1 MALMSLDEFAE
12 KCNAMCKL
20 FPEARTEGIHECG
33 DLIESTVKANINAL
47 KEPTGVL
54 LSAVTRK
61 DGSGG
66 GYTMVKN
73 NYNIAHHAWLVENGH
88 WTGSKKWTKDSKFV
102 PIYPDG
108 SGLGK
113 LLKRGKWVSGRNMYY
128 NAAQDTRDPCIQI
141 MENAVSKAEEEAF
154 G

>member
-20 FPEARTEGIHECG
+20 FPKARTEGIHECG
-33 DLIESTVKANINAL
+33 DLIESTVKANIGAL
-47 KEPTGVL
+47 GTKSGNL
-54 LSAVTRK
+54 MSAVTRK

-66 GYTMVKN
+66 GYTVTKN
-73 NYNIAHHAWLVENGH
+73 NHRIAPHAHLLENGH
-88 WTGSKKWTKDSKFV
+88 KTGKADWPEGGKYVPALKAKLKK
-102 PIYPDG
+102 
-108 SGLGK
+108 
-113 LLKRGKWVSGRNMYY
+113 GKWVSGRHMYY

-141 MENAVSKAEEEAF
+141 MENAVNKAEEEAF

>member
-12 KCNAMCKL
+12 KCNVMCKV
-20 FPEARTEGIHECG
+20 FPKARTEGIHECG
-33 DLIESTVKANINAL
+33 DLIENAVKANINTL
-47 KEPTGVL
+47 KEPSGKL

-66 GYTMVKN
+66 GYTVVKN

-88 WTGSKKWTKDSKFV
+88 KTGKADWPEGGKYVPALKAKLKK
-102 PIYPDG
+102 
-108 SGLGK
+108 
-113 LLKRGKWVSGRNMYY
+113 GKWVSGRHMYY